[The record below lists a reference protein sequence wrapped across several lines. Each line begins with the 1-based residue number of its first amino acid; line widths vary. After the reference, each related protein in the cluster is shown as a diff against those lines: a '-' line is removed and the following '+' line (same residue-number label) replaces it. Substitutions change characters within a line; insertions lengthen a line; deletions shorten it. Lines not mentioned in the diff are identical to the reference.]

1 MNVSYHA
8 LKEPRLVF
16 TSNRQRGLL
25 AFVMPKFDNNPYSL
39 TVARK
44 KVENWPQKEVR
55 RNVLQRE

>member
-39 TVARK
+39 TAARK

-55 RNVLQRE
+55 RNVLQME

>member
-25 AFVMPKFDNNPYSL
+25 AFVMPKLDNIPDSL
-39 TVARK
+39 TVSRK
-44 KVENWPQKEVR
+44 KVENWPHKEVR
-55 RNVLQRE
+55 RMVLQRA